1 MNLNELTSQDL
12 KKAVALMQQKESLQ
26 TKMAEVDSQLS
37 ALLGGKGGK
46 IEAKPAAVAKRSP
59 AQAGYVPKP
68 GRSGQVKEAIITL
81 LKKVSPQGM
90 SRKEICQRINSTP
103 NRLNVW
109 LHSTG
114 KKIKQ
119 IKRIAPGTYAWIE

>member
-1 MNLNELTSQDL
+1 MNLTELTSHDL
-12 KKAVALMQQKESLQ
+12 KKAVALMQQKETLQ
-26 TKMAEVDSQLS
+26 AKMAEVDSQLS
-37 ALLGGKGGK
+37 ALLGGKVGK
-46 IEAKPAAVAKRSP
+46 MGAKLGLDAKRNP
-59 AQAGYVPKP
+59 VVMGVPKP

-81 LKKVSPQGM
+81 LKKVSPQGL